1 MKKILTYFALMA
13 AAVSCNLYGEPEES
27 LKADVSAGVEVTI
40 SDVKDSS
47 FVVTVAPKAEVSF
60 YSYLVSTTK
69 ATLDPSNL
77 YAVKYKD
84 LAQGCVQWTSETQ
97 SKVITMKN
105 LMPNTKY
112 YVYAVAGSKQ
122 GNLSEVV
129 VAETQTSDAL
139 VPTLASFKGT
149 DSTMVLTYSEN
160 IAKAENCS
168 VTARYFGINTAEIKT
183 NKELGTAETVDVVV
197 SGKTVT
203 VNFKNLPD
211 GAYYSVDVAAGSFT
225 DLAGNPVAGVQSGF
239 TTNAKDQVVPVGVYG
254 RKDVATFALAK
265 MEDKSYSDAKKLF
278 TVKTAS
284 HAIAAADSKLSGK
297 ASIISDGKVIALDMV
312 YKTHYILSKV
322 DGAVA
327 VRFQVPEAPD
337 FGNNVKVEF
346 PEGAFIDIY
355 GNASEAWSQTVLF
368 AYDYKLEDI
377 YGYFVGNATSLIN
390 GDGLTMIATEAS
402 DDAEKGNV
410 KITNFMTWPCT
421 MYANFDPQAGTLTIE
436 DWQLVYKP
444 NETMALM
451 FATNSDAGE
460 PLVLHMYKKGVL
472 SAPSIWAGLYLD
484 AGADSGWYDIF
495 SDMTLNWQAEDPMG
509 GGVAPAAAKTLA
521 PVKVGP
527 KKF

>member
-1 MKKILTYFALMA
+1 MTGFGRAKNQIGGFDVTVEIKSVNHRYFEFSCRMPRAYNFLEEKIKSYLNQKI
-13 AAVSCNLYGEPEES
+13 SRG
-27 LKADVSAGVEVTI
+27 KVEVSILVDDLNQNSTVVEI
-40 SDVKDSS
+40 NREYADAYIKALSDLSKQYKLKNDVK
-47 FVVTVAPKAEVSF
+47 
-60 YSYLVSTTK
+60 VST
-69 ATLDPSNL
+69 
-77 YAVKYKD
+77 
-84 LAQGCVQWTSETQ
+84 LANNPEVF
-97 SKVITMKN
+97 KVRRQQIEDDVIEAAI
-105 LMPNTKY
+105 MP
-112 YVYAVAGSKQ
+112 
-122 GNLSEVV
+122 
-129 VAETQTSDAL
+129 
-139 VPTLASFKGT
+139 
-149 DSTMVLTYSEN
+149 VLEEACEN
-160 IAKAENCS
+160 FIAMRS
-168 VTARYFGINTAEIKT
+168 VEGERLLK
-183 NKELGTAETVDVVV
+183 DVV
-197 SGKTVT
+197 SR
-203 VNFKNLPD
+203 
-211 GAYYSVDVAAGSFT
+211 T
-225 DLAGNPVAGVQSGF
+225 D
-239 TTNAKDQVVPVGVYG
+239 
-254 RKDVATFALAK
+254 
-265 MEDKSYSDAKKLF
+265 
-278 TVKTAS
+278 
-284 HAIAAADSKLSGK
+284 
-297 ASIISDGKVIALDMV
+297 
-312 YKTHYILSKV
+312 YILSKV

-377 YGYFVGNATSLIN
+377 YGYFVGNATSYIY

-410 KITNFMTWPCT
+410 KITNFMTWPCA

-472 SAPSIWAGLYLD
+472 SDPSIWAGLYLD